1 MHCPTCQTADT
12 VTKWGRTKAGSQRY
26 RCSECRATMTEP
38 RPASPIA
45 PMRLPFDRAVMILS
59 MLVEGMSIRATERV
73 TGHHRDTIMRLQVLA
88 GEKAGRLLDE
98 LVRDVPVEDVQA
110 DELWAFVGM
119 KERTKT
125 QKGLDSRELGDAYT
139 YLGIE
144 RNSKLILTHHT
155 GRRTWN
161 DTEVFVSQLAKA
173 TAGTFQLTT
182 DGLDSYPYAVR
193 QHLGHRV
200 DYAQLIKQYGQD
212 AEGQRRYSPPRII
225 GAEKHFMIRFP
236 DPDRVCTS
244 HVERVNLDVRMKN
257 RRFTR
262 LTNAFS
268 KVWRNHRASVA
279 LTVAHFNLCKMHSA
293 IRMTPAMKAGLTNR
307 IWSVGE
313 LLAA

>member
-1 MHCPTCQTADT
+1 MQCSNCESPTVRWGKDRHGNQRHRCKSCGVT
-12 VTKWGRTKAGSQRY
+12 VTDAPKN
-26 RCSECRATMTEP
+26 P
-38 RPASPIA
+38 LA
-45 PMRLPFDRAVMILS
+45 PMRLPMDRAVLVLS
-59 MLVEGMSIRATERV
+59 LLVEGMSIRAAERI
-73 TGHHRDTIMRLQVLA
+73 TGHHRDTIMRLLVLA
-88 GEKAGRLLDE
+88 GGKCERLLDE
-98 LVRDVPVEDVQA
+98 LVRGVEVEDVQA

-119 KERTKT
+119 KERTKARHEIN
-125 QKGLDSRELGDAYT
+125 DPELGDAYT

-155 GRRTWN
+155 GRRSWN
-161 DTEVFVSQLAKA
+161 DTELFVSKLAKA
-173 TAGTFQLTT
+173 TAGPFQLST
-182 DGLDSYPYAVR
+182 DGLDSYPYAVA
-193 QHLGHRV
+193 QHLGHRA

-225 GAEKHFMIRFP
+225 GTETKFIQRFP

-244 HVERVNLDVRMKN
+244 HVERLNLDIRMKC

-262 LTNAFS
+262 LVNSFS
-268 KVWRNHRASVA
+268 KKLANHRAAVA
-279 LTVAHFNLCKMHSA
+279 LTVAHYNLVKMHSS